1 MTESERLND
10 VWPGDPFSE
19 WVGVEH
25 DITNPGQVRVRLTV
39 RPEHRNA
46 FGRVHGAVLY
56 TAADTAM
63 GRALV
68 TLLDTSEVCW
78 TVSVLMN
85 YLAPVTGHT
94 VEAEANVL
102 DHSTRLATVQTEVR
116 DQDTLCA
123 VATGTFYIAERRT

>member
-25 DITNPGQVRVRLTV
+25 DITGPGHVRVRLTV
-39 RPEHRNA
+39 RSEHRNA

-63 GRALV
+63 GRSLA

-85 YLAPVTGHT
+85 YLAPVTGRT
-94 VEAEANVL
+94 VAVEANVL
-102 DHSTRLATVQTEVR
+102 GRSRRLATVQTQVR
-116 DQDTLCA
+116 DKDTLCA
-123 VATGTFYIAERRT
+123 IATGTFYITERRT